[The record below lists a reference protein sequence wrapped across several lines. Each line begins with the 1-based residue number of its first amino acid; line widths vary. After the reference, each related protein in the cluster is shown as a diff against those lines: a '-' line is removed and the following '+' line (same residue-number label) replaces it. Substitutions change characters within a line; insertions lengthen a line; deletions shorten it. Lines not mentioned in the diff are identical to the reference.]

1 MFISVLS
8 AAVFGAV
15 YFTMIAKE
23 RGTLSHRMAWIPGV
37 MALMELAMCGAL
49 LVWDYPLLTLVLFV
63 CRGTVLSCC
72 SLAMKRDAAAERNR
86 RRRRAVWRRVASDLH
101 REVRGEVVP
110 LHRCA

>member
-1 MFISVLS
+1 MIINVLT

-15 YFTMIAKE
+15 CFTMLTKE
-23 RGTLSHRMAWIPGV
+23 RGTLSRRMAWIPGS
-37 MALMELAMCGAL
+37 MALVELVMCGVIFA
-49 LVWDYPLLTLVLFV
+49 WDYPILSLILFV
-63 CRGTVLSCC
+63 CRGVVLSCC